1 MHCSHCTQFHVK
13 LPPHLTDTA
22 HMLSPIWLQLDF
34 SICKTPGKHVRWR
47 WKARCL
53 QTGKEIRYL
62 SCQLKWTQ
70 QMYFW
75 LKLKSWALSCYPWQC
90 CQMHSVCL
98 TKRHPLVI
106 WARLWFPTIHDRGAH
121 YKGLLKGRGIK
132 YWIHRSRLM
141 KSGTEIN
148 LFYLS
153 WPTNILTVRGAF
165 WKENKWNQSPSI
177 LVCKNGSQFR
187 LADNVLPRT
196 QAWEWFWVSYYVSW
210 TRLPTELP

>member
-1 MHCSHCTQFHVK
+1 
-13 LPPHLTDTA
+13 
-22 HMLSPIWLQLDF
+22 MLSPIWLQLDF

-62 SCQLKWTQ
+62 SCQLKWTW

-75 LKLKSWALSCYPWQC
+75 LKLKSWALSGYPWRC

-106 WARLWFPTIHDRGAH
+106 WARLWVPTIHDREAH
-121 YKGLLKGRGIK
+121 YKGLPKGRGVK

-141 KSGTEIN
+141 KSGTETS

-153 WPTNILTVRGAF
+153 RPTDILTVRGAF

-177 LVCKNGSQFR
+177 LVCKNCSQFR
-187 LADNVLPRT
+187 LANNMLLRT
-196 QAWEWFWVSYYVSW
+196 
-210 TRLPTELP
+210 